1 MLNAGLLL
9 IPQGVGSLAA
19 RFVVGKLVARLG
31 ARLVTIASFL
41 LAAAAT
47 VPFALAG
54 PHTSLWLL
62 GAVLL
67 IRGFGIGA
75 VLIPPMS
82 VAYQDVPPAGIP
94 HATMNT
100 RIASRSAPPSASRSL
115 PSPSSPCS
123 RTAPPA
129 PSRARSGGR
138 PASPSRRS
146 SPLSRSPPPV
156 RQTATDMQ
164 PLPATG
170 GFSRGSRCS
179 ENTAVDNIPDNHSK
193 QAGDTQTRRRG
204 AELEAAILDAAWE
217 QLIAEG
223 YEHFT
228 IDTVTARARTSKPV
242 LYRRWKTREDLLR
255 ATVRHRGAADSPPS
269 PDTGTLRGD
278 LLALLTSANTN
289 RNPMVALVSSMLGSY
304 YNQTGPTPA
313 ELRDAFLSQRGST
326 VEQVVKRAVERGEI
340 DSARLTPRIIALP
353 FDLFRNEM
361 MMTLK
366 PVPDH
371 VLRQIV
377 DDIFIPLVT
386 TGRQAR

>member
-1 MLNAGLLL
+1 
-9 IPQGVGSLAA
+9 
-19 RFVVGKLVARLG
+19 
-31 ARLVTIASFL
+31 
-41 LAAAAT
+41 
-47 VPFALAG
+47 
-54 PHTSLWLL
+54 
-62 GAVLL
+62 
-67 IRGFGIGA
+67 
-75 VLIPPMS
+75 
-82 VAYQDVPPAGIP
+82 
-94 HATMNT
+94 
-100 RIASRSAPPSASRSL
+100 
-115 PSPSSPCS
+115 
-123 RTAPPA
+123 
-129 PSRARSGGR
+129 
-138 PASPSRRS
+138 
-146 SPLSRSPPPV
+146 
-156 RQTATDMQ
+156 
-164 PLPATG
+164 
-170 GFSRGSRCS
+170 
-179 ENTAVDNIPDNHSK
+179 VDNIPDNHSK

-304 YNQTGPTPA
+304 YNQTGLTPA